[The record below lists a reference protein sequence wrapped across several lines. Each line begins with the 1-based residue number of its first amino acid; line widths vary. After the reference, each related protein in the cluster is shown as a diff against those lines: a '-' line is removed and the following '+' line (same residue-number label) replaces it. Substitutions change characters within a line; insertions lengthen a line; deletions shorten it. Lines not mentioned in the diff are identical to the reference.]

1 MGLIYSSAIGLFGAI
16 AVPKYAAFFFF
27 LSNESEK
34 TQDGGSHTNC
44 STALAV
50 LGKFQAVTKFRVTT
64 GTFLAVPAACCSLTS
79 CSKIAR
85 NVAIS
90 I

>member
-1 MGLIYSSAIGLFGAI
+1 MS
-16 AVPKYAAFFFF
+16 
-27 LSNESEK
+27 
-34 TQDGGSHTNC
+34 C
-44 STALAV
+44 STAFAV

-64 GTFLAVPAACCSLTS
+64 ETFLAVPATCCLLTS
-79 CSKIAR
+79 CSKIVR